1 MVGIGA
7 TEGMV
12 GIGATEGMVD
22 TGVGMGDV
30 GDGDEISP
38 VNRLWPGGETE
49 TQKDVAGGI
58 E

>member
-1 MVGIGA
+1 M
-7 TEGMV
+7 

-22 TGVGMGDV
+22 TGVGMGAV

-38 VNRLWPGGETE
+38 VNRLWRGGETE
-49 TQKDVAGGI
+49 TQTDVVGGI